1 MLAGDAGIAAQVVK
15 VKRSGDRDKA
25 DAAAQLL
32 NLLQDNEVCACFA
45 ANSSVMRSSIPCIQL
60 GSC

>member
-25 DAAAQLL
+25 DAAAQLQHFGIDGDCAAFHHACI
-32 NLLQDNEVCACFA
+32 LLLYVLCVFNCC
-45 ANSSVMRSSIPCIQL
+45 
-60 GSC
+60 